1 MHSTNKSMETH
12 ILVVDDEPENRLL
25 LRDILEED
33 GYPVREACDGLAA
46 IQSIRETVPTLVLL
60 DVMMPGLDGL
70 EVCRSLKA
78 DTETAHIPVILVT
91 AQRHRDERI
100 AGIEAG
106 ARDFLTKPIDIMD
119 LRLRVRNAVRTQT
132 LYDNLER
139 EYTRVTEL
147 EKMRDQLVHMIVHDL
162 RSPLHVMGMNIEV
175 VEMEAIGMLD
185 GEDIQALR
193 DVRMTVRSMSK
204 MVDTML
210 DLSRLESKAMPINK
224 HNTDLGALVSE
235 AAPGV
240 GDDTNPVY
248 LDIPST
254 EEFDP
259 MATCDSELIKRV
271 VVNLVNNAIDFSP
284 KDEPV
289 IVSILQVRHGHRVTI
304 TDRGPGIPQNAQDTI
319 FDKFGQASQHGRR
332 TKASS
337 GIGLAFCKLA
347 VESHGGEIGVQSN
360 VGEGSTFWFELPAWP
375 NS

>member
-1 MHSTNKSMETH
+1 MQSH

-33 GYPVREACDGLAA
+33 GYSVREACNGLEA
-46 IQSIRETVPTLVLL
+46 IRSIKDAIPTLVLL

-78 DTETAHIPVILVT
+78 DSETAHVPVILVT
-91 AQRHRDERI
+91 AQRQRDERI

-106 ARDFLTKPIDIMD
+106 AQDFLSKPIDIMD

-132 LYDNLER
+132 LYNDLER

-162 RSPLHVMGMNIEV
+162 RSPLQVMGMNLEI

-185 GEDIQALR
+185 GEDVQALR
-193 DVRMTVRSMSK
+193 DVRQTVRSMSK

-224 HNTDLGALVSE
+224 HNTNLGALVSE
-235 AAPGV
+235 AAPAI

-259 MATCDSELIKRV
+259 MATCDGELIKRV
-271 VVNLVNNAIDFSP
+271 IVNLVNNAIDFSP
-284 KDEPV
+284 KNEPV
-289 IVSILQVRHGHRVTI
+289 VVSILQEAHGHRVTI
-304 TDRGPGIPQNAQDTI
+304 TDSGPGIPPEAQDAI
-319 FDKFGQASQHGRR
+319 FDKFGQASQDGRKA
-332 TKASS
+332 KASS

-347 VESHGGEIGVQSN
+347 IESHGGAIGVQSK
-360 VGEGSTFWFELPAWP
+360 VGEGSTFWFELPA
-375 NS
+375 